1 MTSEPARDFRDC
13 VKDCLSSSE
22 VVLLDS
28 LKKRINFLDAVVE
41 KLGLE
46 DVETLHGRAE
56 DFAKQ
61 TAYREQ
67 FDLCVSRA
75 VQICQP

>member
-22 VVLLDS
+22 SRIVGFS
-28 LKKRINFLDAVVE
+28 EKRINFLDAVVE

-56 DFAKQ
+56 DLQ
-61 TAYREQ
+61 
-67 FDLCVSRA
+67 SR
-75 VQICQP
+75 QHTENN